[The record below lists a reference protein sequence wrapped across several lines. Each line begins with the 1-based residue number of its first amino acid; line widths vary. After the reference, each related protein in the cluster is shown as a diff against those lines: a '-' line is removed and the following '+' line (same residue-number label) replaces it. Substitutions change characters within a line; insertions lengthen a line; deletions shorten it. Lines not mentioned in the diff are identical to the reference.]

1 MDCGLV
7 ASRFGRYFDV
17 QPLPLQSAL
26 LRLALTTCRSDLRE

>member
-7 ASRFGRYFDV
+7 ANRFDSWFDV

-26 LRLALTTCRSDLRE
+26 LRLALTTCRSDLCE